1 LKAVP
6 KVGGGKLPMESRNR
20 AWGRQKPYSAW
31 KQRCAATTA
40 VGDFEGTGV
49 THRDERPKGGVA
61 PRHHGG
67 F

>member
-1 LKAVP
+1 
-6 KVGGGKLPMESRNR
+6 MESRNR
-20 AWGRQKPYSAW
+20 AWGRQKPYAAW